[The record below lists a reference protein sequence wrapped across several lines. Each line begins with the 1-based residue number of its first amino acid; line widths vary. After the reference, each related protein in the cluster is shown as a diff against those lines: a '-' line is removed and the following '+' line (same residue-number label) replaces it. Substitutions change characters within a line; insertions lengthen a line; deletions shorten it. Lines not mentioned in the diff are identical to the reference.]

1 MKTSPSPFRRSGRA
15 FRRLAVSGRSD
26 SGSSGS
32 LVSLSRWFRETAL
45 SFLAP
50 LVVAFAFDSSSD
62 AGWDIELLCFETAAG
77 DGELVRWRF
86 GTCLKLVSSQHRLI
100 SMEAHSFRKI
110 HNGKI
115 NLRITIAP
123 TPFPSGRW
131 SFFGRRLGVFLAFL
145 YRTSK
150 LLFLIISRISTVH
163 GRATFRIGSGLG
175 ALRPPGVSISGRV
188 SRGDNGG

>member
-1 MKTSPSPFRRSGRA
+1 MKTSPSPFRRPGRA

-86 GTCLKLVSSQHRLI
+86 GTCLKLVSSQPAPFDFDGSALFSQNTQWKDQLTHHYR
-100 SMEAHSFRKI
+100 SDSFSLWALEL
-110 HNGKI
+110 
-115 NLRITIAP
+115 LRSQTWCLP
-123 TPFPSGRW
+123 CFPLSHVEVALPHHKPHLDCSW
-131 SFFGRRLGVFLAFL
+131 SSDV
-145 YRTSK
+145 
-150 LLFLIISRISTVH
+150 
-163 GRATFRIGSGLG
+163 
-175 ALRPPGVSISGRV
+175 
-188 SRGDNGG
+188 